1 MDILENADMTLQ
13 GLGVLWRALVW
24 GRVWR
29 GAAEELQSHQCRT
42 QPPWKE
48 KEAPGRRIRV
58 GA

>member
-29 GAAEELQSHQCRT
+29 GAAEE
-42 QPPWKE
+42 